1 MPQDK
6 LSTALDA
13 ATQQIVHYAA
23 VHRALWQ

>member
-6 LSTALDA
+6 LSTTRDA

-23 VHRALWQ
+23 AHRALGQ